1 MIKQLLEFEKLD
13 CGVPEDEELEEC
25 IKVQKENP
33 DKMVILH
40 YYVKWSGNYQ
50 VLFLNDDG
58 SIRETVAEVKEHMP
72 KYYAM

>member
-1 MIKQLLEFEKLD
+1 MIKQLLEFQKLD
-13 CGVPEDEELEEC
+13 YGTPKEEELEEC
-25 IKVQKENP
+25 LKVQKENP

-50 VLFLNDDG
+50 VLFMNDDG
-58 SIRETVAEVKEHMP
+58 SIRETIAEVKEHMP

>member
-1 MIKQLLEFEKLD
+1 MIKQLLEFQKLD
-13 CGVPEDEELEEC
+13 YGTPEDEELEEC
-25 IKVQKENP
+25 LNVQKENP

-50 VLFLNDDG
+50 VLFMNDDG
-58 SIRETVAEVKEHMP
+58 NIRETLAEVKEHMP